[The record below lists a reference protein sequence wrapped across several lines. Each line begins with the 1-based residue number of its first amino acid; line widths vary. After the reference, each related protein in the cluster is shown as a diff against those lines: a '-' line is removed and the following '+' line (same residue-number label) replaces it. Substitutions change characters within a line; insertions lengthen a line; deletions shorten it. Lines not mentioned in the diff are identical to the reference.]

1 MKEKYDNRFSDIMSM
16 TKIVVYAD
24 REDGTQTSWNQSSTR
39 LLDELLE
46 DGDGEGGDSDDEEEE
61 HDDDDEEEEDI
72 IVEWKPF
79 G

>member
-1 MKEKYDNRFSDIMSM
+1 MSM

-24 REDGTQTSWNQSSTR
+24 REDGAQTSWNQSSTR

-61 HDDDDEEEEDI
+61 HDDEEEEEEDI